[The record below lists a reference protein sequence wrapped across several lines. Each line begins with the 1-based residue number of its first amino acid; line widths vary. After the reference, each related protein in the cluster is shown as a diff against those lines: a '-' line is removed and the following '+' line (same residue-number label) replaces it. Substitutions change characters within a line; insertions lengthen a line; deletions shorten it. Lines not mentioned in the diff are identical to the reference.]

1 MSVNC
6 LPTSANDADLAL
18 IKELRLARFSGP
30 RYDAFIDGLYRY
42 AWPVMLAAIRTG
54 SIVSIG
60 TPVPHRTIPA
70 DELQLLHDSA
80 EEREELALA
89 SIGRAERKFKVSLKR
104 HFWDPAK
111 GRSLRSY
118 FIGACA
124 QAFWE
129 EYATWSD
136 RRRRQLR
143 AIANLAASRDV
154 AHDEFADDPEMRQSR
169 QDAVAL
175 LLAKAKRWSPELEA
189 ICVGLRSGLTATEL
203 AEKLGYSNR
212 AIEARLYYFR
222 LAAWDLVRTGRI
234 DPAVVPGSRARIA
247 RELAKAA
254 SR

>member
-1 MSVNC
+1 MSATR
-6 LPTSANDADLAL
+6 LPTRDTDADLVL
-18 IKELRLARFSGP
+18 IEELRLANFSGP

-60 TPVPHRTIPA
+60 TAVPHRTIPA

-89 SIGRAERKFKVSLKR
+89 SIGRAERKFKVSLRR

-111 GRSLRSY
+111 GRGLRSY

-129 EYATWSD
+129 EYAVWSNA
-136 RRRRQLR
+136 RRRQLR
-143 AIANLAASRDV
+143 AIANLAACRDG
-154 AHDEFADDPEMRQSR
+154 AHDEFADDLEMRQSR
-169 QDAVAL
+169 QDAVRL
-175 LLAKAKRWSPELEA
+175 LLAKAKRRSPELEA
-189 ICVGLRSGLTATEL
+189 ICIGLRSGLTAAEL
-203 AEKLGYSNR
+203 AEKLGYSDR
-212 AIEARLYYFR
+212 AIEARLYHFR
-222 LAAWDLVRTGRI
+222 LAAWDLVRSGRI
-234 DPAVVPGSRARIA
+234 DPAAVPGSRARIA
-247 RELAKAA
+247 RKLAKAA

>member
-1 MSVNC
+1 M
-6 LPTSANDADLAL
+6 
-18 IKELRLARFSGP
+18 
-30 RYDAFIDGLYRY
+30 
-42 AWPVMLAAIRTG
+42 
-54 SIVSIG
+54 
-60 TPVPHRTIPA
+60 
-70 DELQLLHDSA
+70 
-80 EEREELALA
+80 A
-89 SIGRAERKFKVSLKR
+89 SIGRAERKFKASLKR

-129 EYATWSD
+129 EYAAWSD

-143 AIANLAASRDV
+143 AIANLAACRNV

-175 LLAKAKRWSPELEA
+175 LLAKAKRRSPELEA
-189 ICVGLRSGLTATEL
+189 ICLGLLSGLTAVEL
-203 AEKLGYSNR
+203 AEKLGYSDR
-212 AIEARLYYFR
+212 AIELRLYHFR
-222 LAAWDLVRTGRI
+222 LAAWDLVRSGRI

-247 RELAKAA
+247 RRLAKAA